1 MCWPKTIDKLKTIDV
16 PEHFKMPKLL
26 KELSGYSFIPAK
38 KLNLDGFKQT
48 NSNKFYL
55 EADKNGIE
63 IAKDKELAKLIISK
77 KWYHQIEDPKKRLV
91 VTKVKCKIPELH
103 KGFLKHFTFFSH
115 KGAFNNYVDKRRGR
129 GVSKKSTLVH

>member
-16 PEHFKMPKLL
+16 PEHFKTPKLL

-38 KLNLDGFKQT
+38 KLSLDGFKKT

-63 IAKDKELAKLIISK
+63 IVKDKELAKLIVSK
-77 KWYHQIEDPKKRLV
+77 KWYHHIEDPKKRLV

-103 KGFLKHFTFFSH
+103 KGYLKHLIDRFLIVIILSY
-115 KGAFNNYVDKRRGR
+115 NY
-129 GVSKKSTLVH
+129 LNI

>member
-1 MCWPKTIDKLKTIDV
+1 MKTIDV
-16 PEHFKMPKLL
+16 PEHFKTPKLL

-38 KLNLDGFKQT
+38 KLSLDGFKKT

-103 KGFLKHFTFFSH
+103 KGFFKALYKKIIITYL
-115 KGAFNNYVDKRRGR
+115 G
-129 GVSKKSTLVH
+129 SK

>member
-1 MCWPKTIDKLKTIDV
+1 MKTIDV
-16 PEHFKMPKLL
+16 PEHFKTPKLL

-38 KLNLDGFKQT
+38 KLNLDGFKKT

-63 IAKDKELAKLIISK
+63 IVKDKESAKLIISK
-77 KWYHQIEDPKKRLV
+77 KWYHEIEDPKKRLV

-103 KGFLKHFTFFSH
+103 KGFFKAQKNHINL
-115 KGAFNNYVDKRRGR
+115 G
-129 GVSKKSTLVH
+129 SKYLSKYILSLNKYLLEL